1 MGHGINYAT
10 VRREKLPL
18 HDLVISD
25 NRLKAELPRSLC
37 NQTALRHFWA
47 SNDSFSG
54 RVPPCRF
61 WTWKFPDV
69 EVFDVEVFDVEV
81 SGVKV
86 FDVRERE
93 ATA

>member
-1 MGHGINYAT
+1 M
-10 VRREKLPL
+10 
-18 HDLVISD
+18 ISD
-25 NRLKAELPRSLC
+25 NRLKSELPRSLC

-81 SGVKV
+81 
-86 FDVRERE
+86 FDVEVSGRGTFRR
-93 ATA
+93 